1 MCVCVC
7 SGYSCH
13 SHPRGSAPWSL
24 KGAGQDQNGFP
35 HPHPLALGSCQDP
48 FSTECLLG
56 VSSAD
61 PPKPASIRAFAH
73 FTEEEMEAG
82 RDATS

>member
-1 MCVCVC
+1 MCVC

-13 SHPRGSAPWSL
+13 SHPQGSAPWSL
-24 KGAGQDQNGFP
+24 KGAGQVQDQNGFP
-35 HPHPLALGSCQDP
+35 RPHPLA
-48 FSTECLLG
+48 TWEAARIH
-56 VSSAD
+56 SALN
-61 PPKPASIRAFAH
+61 ASWAFPQLTFPNQRAFTH